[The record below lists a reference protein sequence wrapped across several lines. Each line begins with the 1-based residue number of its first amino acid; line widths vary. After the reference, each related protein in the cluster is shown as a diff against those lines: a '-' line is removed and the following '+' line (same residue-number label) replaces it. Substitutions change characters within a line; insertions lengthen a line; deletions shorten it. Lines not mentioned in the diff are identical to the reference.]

1 MPGAVRIERQRHIDD
16 LVLDQALIADFD
28 PQRVKKHD
36 RVDRIERSVLL
47 GGEDRRYVPTDSEI
61 RKREESRRKRFAV
74 QDRVRPRHAVPE
86 PNIPDRRRLLALLP
100 PLLLRVVLVCE
111 RGL

>member
-36 RVDRIERSVLL
+36 RVDRIERSVLPFPHL
-47 GGEDRRYVPTDSEI
+47 VEDGVGDPADQVGDADANQRTDFESLSRMVPQVACAKSV
-61 RKREESRRKRFAV
+61 SW
-74 QDRVRPRHAVPE
+74 RPRGRAH
-86 PNIPDRRRLLALLP
+86 IRT
-100 PLLLRVVLVCE
+100 
-111 RGL
+111 